1 MTRSEPQPTSPTNLD
16 DLAALYA
23 LDALTDDDRRQAEL
37 TMAQAADELARYKL
51 GADDLNSKVAA
62 YQSVAAALAY
72 TSPDIPPS
80 PDLKAR
86 LFQRIQPPDSA
97 VGESL
102 LNLLNLSIAQ
112 LRQAAEGVEWSP
124 IADGCVAETALWKTD
139 PQRREFACFVR
150 TQETCD
156 IPLHAHATGEM
167 LLVLEGAF
175 TSEGRRYETGERV
188 FFPPDSAHRPTTHK
202 GCLVLCITSMD
213 DQW

>member
-1 MTRSEPQPTSPTNLD
+1 MIRPDVPSPNSTDLD
-16 DLAALYA
+16 ELAALYA
-23 LDALTDDDRRQAEL
+23 LGALTDDEQHQVEL
-37 TMAQAADELARYKL
+37 AMAKTTGELATDEL
-51 GADDLNSKVAA
+51 DLDTQVAA
-62 YQSVAAALAY
+62 YQCTAAALAY
-72 TSPDIPPS
+72 TSPDITPA

-86 LFQRIQPPDSA
+86 LFQRIQAPDSA

-112 LRQAAEGVEWSP
+112 LRQAAEGVDWSP
-124 IADGCVAETALWKTD
+124 IADGCMAETALWKTD
-139 PQRREFACFVR
+139 DQRREFACFVR

-188 FFPPDSAHRPTTHK
+188 FFPPNSAHRPTTHK

-213 DQW
+213 DRW

>member
-1 MTRSEPQPTSPTNLD
+1 MTRPDTPPPNSTDLD
-16 DLAALYA
+16 ELAALYA
-23 LDALTDDDRRQAEL
+23 LDVLTDDERRQAEL
-37 TMAQAADELARYKL
+37 TMGQAAGELSPEKL
-51 GADDLNSKVAA
+51 DLGTQVAA
-62 YQSVAAALAY
+62 YQSAAGALAY
-72 TSPDIPPS
+72 TSPDIAPAPN
-80 PDLKAR
+80 LKAR
-86 LFQRIQPPDSA
+86 LFQRIQAPDSA

-112 LRQAAEGVEWSP
+112 LKQAAEGVDWSP
-124 IADGCVAETALWKTD
+124 IAEGCMAETALWKTD
-139 PQRREFACFVR
+139 DQRREFACFVR

-188 FFPPDSAHRPTTHK
+188 FFPPNSAHRPTTHK